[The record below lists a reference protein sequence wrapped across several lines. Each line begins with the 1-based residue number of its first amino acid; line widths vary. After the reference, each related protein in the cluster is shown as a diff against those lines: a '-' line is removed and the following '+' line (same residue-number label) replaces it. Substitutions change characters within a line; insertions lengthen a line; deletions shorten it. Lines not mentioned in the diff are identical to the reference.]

1 MAYVGAGVA
10 AAGLIYSAYSG
21 ERAAQQ
27 GAKARNRQDQAQ
39 KVAQAQAVS
48 QERTAAQAQAQE
60 AQKTPDLAAM
70 LAADQKL
77 RLGGGPGTL
86 VSRGATGLDA
96 RTLKLGRSTLL
107 GE

>member
-1 MAYVGAGVA
+1 M
-10 AAGLIYSAYSG
+10 
-21 ERAAQQ
+21 
-27 GAKARNRQDQAQ
+27 
-39 KVAQAQAVS
+39 AQAQAVS

-60 AQKTPDLAAM
+60 SQKTPDLAAM